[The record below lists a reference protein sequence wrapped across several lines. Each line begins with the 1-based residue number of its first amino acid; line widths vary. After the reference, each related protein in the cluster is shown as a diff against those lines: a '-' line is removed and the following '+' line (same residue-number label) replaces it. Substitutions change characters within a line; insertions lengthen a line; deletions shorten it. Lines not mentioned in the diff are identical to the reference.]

1 MFSFTQDMLH
11 FSKLQQ
17 QHVRQQWKI
26 LETAANENK
35 TEQHNEHY
43 SGSFGSSFRR
53 MSLFVS
59 ILSCVVKS

>member
-26 LETAANENK
+26 IETAANENK

-43 SGSFGSSFRR
+43 SGSFGSEF
-53 MSLFVS
+53 
-59 ILSCVVKS
+59 